1 MATKAIARFR
11 MRGLLG
17 IALVAFGISLAFVFK
32 KSSDWPA
39 HVKTI
44 ALAAAYC
51 TGIGGVPLV
60 ESYVKQLEFSEMK
73 ASLKAVGLLLGIMLL
88 LNL

>member
-1 MATKAIARFR
+1 MTPQAATRFKL
-11 MRGLLG
+11 RGLTGVLL
-17 IALVAFGISLAFVFK
+17 IAFGIGLAFVFN

-39 HVKTI
+39 HVKTL

-60 ESYVKQLEFSEMK
+60 ESYVKQREFSQMK
-73 ASLKAVGLLLGIMLL
+73 SSLKAVGLLLALMLL